1 MRFLLYRNLSVKEKS
16 FIIIGN
22 IDIMYWIA
30 RFYYN
35 NINK

>member
-1 MRFLLYRNLSVKEKS
+1 MRFHLYRNVSVKEKS

-22 IDIMYWIA
+22 IYIMYSIA